1 MTEHKFNLVLKG
13 VNALSGLISFLQ
25 RVLQYRSNMNGVN
38 ALSGLISFLRGQS
51 AMHKKEQE
59 VGVNALSGLI
69 SFLPNPKEVYTW
81 KKKYVSMP

>member
-1 MTEHKFNLVLKG
+1 
-13 VNALSGLISFLQ
+13 
-25 RVLQYRSNMNGVN
+25 MNGVN

-69 SFLPNPKEVYTW
+69 SFLHMMSNLMMQKE
-81 KKKYVSMP
+81 YVSMP